1 MTGEYMME
9 NQDENKACPTSRSQ
23 AAVEKIRAV
32 AAAGGNSMAQL
43 IVALE
48 ALGVEGRDAIAV
60 ITGKSARMVQ
70 KTTKQLRELEC
81 AHPSAPRTPVREP
94 ECATANPSARG
105 EPECA
110 NPSARREPECASP
123 ARGVVPNPTTVEGV
137 EPKTPT
143 THTPSPSFK
152 VSPSPLPPSPGAKV
166 CKRGSRLP
174 DDWKLPVDWQQ
185 WTRVNFPAT
194 SAEAVTLEAD
204 KFRDFWCSKA
214 GQGATKLDWQATWRN
229 WCRTAFAASPSRQ
242 PVNNGRSAYDERMAR
257 QRAQIAEARALI
269 AARGARDAAHH

>member
-1 MTGEYMME
+1 MTDIVD
-9 NQDENKACPTSRSQ
+9 QFKARTAEDDKRV
-23 AAVEKIRAV
+23 VEKIRAV

-43 IVALE
+43 IIALE
-48 ALGVEGRDAIAV
+48 ALGVDGRDALAAV
-60 ITGKSARMVQ
+60 TGKSVRMIQ
-70 KTTKQLRELEC
+70 KTAKQIRELEC
-81 AHPSAPRTPVREP
+81 ANPSAQRTPVCEP
-94 ECATANPSARG
+94 ECASTNPGAHS
-105 EPECA
+105 EPRFA
-110 NPSARREPECASP
+110 NPSARREPECASH
-123 ARGVVPNPTTVEGV
+123 ARGVVPNPTTVEVV

-166 CKRGSRLP
+166 CKRGARLP

-185 WTRVNFPAT
+185 WARVNFPST

-229 WCRTAFAASPSRQ
+229 WCRTAFAAKPGRQ

>member
-1 MTGEYMME
+1 MRDLLESLTGKGLSSTAKLIAVLEAAGVTDRAEIERLTECKTSTVRENVRALRSAGNPSAME
-9 NQDENKACPTSRSQ
+9 NQRQIS
-23 AAVEKIRAV
+23 
-32 AAAGGNSMAQL
+32 
-43 IVALE
+43 
-48 ALGVEGRDAIAV
+48 
-60 ITGKSARMVQ
+60 ITCDG
-70 KTTKQLRELEC
+70 
-81 AHPSAPRTPVREP
+81 
-94 ECATANPSARG
+94 NPSPSDG
-105 EPECA
+105 
-110 NPSARREPECASP
+110 NPSQRQKSSAGNPSNDVQRQKSIASP
-123 ARGVVPNPTTVEGV
+123 ARGVVPNPTTVEV
-137 EPKTPT
+137 VDTKTLT
-143 THTPSPSFK
+143 TSTLSSSFK
-152 VSPSPLPPSPGAKV
+152 VSPLSVSPSPGAKV

-229 WCRTAFAASPSRQ
+229 WCRTAFAAKPGRQ
-242 PVNNGRSAYDERMAR
+242 PLNGGRSAYDERIAR

>member
-1 MTGEYMME
+1 MQKEV
-9 NQDENKACPTSRSQ
+9 DEFKAATLDRLCII
-23 AAVEKIRAV
+23 AASDVGQTAKLIAV
-32 AAAGGNSMAQL
+32 C
-43 IVALE
+43 E
-48 ALGVEGRDAIAV
+48 ALGASPEQMATIVGRATRAMQMARKELRAENCADA
-60 ITGKSARMVQ
+60 Q
-70 KTTKQLRELEC
+70 KTAPRAQEI
-81 AHPSAPRTPVREP
+81 APSAEN
-94 ECATANPSARG
+94 CAQKIAHGAKSCASSA
-105 EPECA
+105 E
-110 NPSARREPECASP
+110 NCASP
-123 ARGVVPNPTTVEGV
+123 ARGVVPNPTTVEV
-137 EPKTPT
+137 VDTNTPT

-152 VSPSPLPPSPGAKV
+152 VSPSPLPPSPVAKV
-166 CKRGSRLP
+166 CKRGARLP

-185 WTRVNFPAT
+185 WARVNFPAT

-229 WCRTAFAASPSRQ
+229 WCRTAFAAKPGRQ